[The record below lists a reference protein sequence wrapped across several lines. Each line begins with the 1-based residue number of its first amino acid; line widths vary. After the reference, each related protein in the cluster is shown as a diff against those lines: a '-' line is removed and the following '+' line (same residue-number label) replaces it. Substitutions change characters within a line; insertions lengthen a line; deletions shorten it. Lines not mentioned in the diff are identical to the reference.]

1 MFKSLLRLNLHKINS
16 YKNEA
21 GYAEVCTSCS
31 GKTLCQEMMTSNDT
45 DIEDINTRMNVIK
58 HKLIVVSGKGG
69 VGKSTVACSM
79 ALSLAKQGLK
89 VGVLDFDICGP
100 SVANILKV
108 ENQNV
113 VMKSWGWQP
122 LTSPLYSIKVMS
134 IASLINSRES
144 AVIYKGPRK
153 TNLIKRLLKET
164 FWGKLDYLICDT
176 PPGTSDEHL
185 TIMRLLKQIKPSGAV
200 IISTPQK
207 LSMDAVRKSITF
219 CRKTGLRIL
228 GIVENMSFFNCP
240 CCNESYNLFPNSN
253 VNKIANESGINYVG
267 SLEITD
273 RLSDNIELALIN
285 QNFNDIINSIKA
297 LL

>member
-1 MFKSLLRLNLHKINS
+1 
-16 YKNEA
+16 
-21 GYAEVCTSCS
+21 
-31 GKTLCQEMMTSNDT
+31 MMNKNDT
-45 DIEDINTRMNVIK
+45 DIEDINIRMNVIK

-79 ALSLAKQGLK
+79 ALSLAKEGFK

-113 VMKSWGWQP
+113 VTKSWGWQP
-122 LTSPLYSIKVMS
+122 LISPLFSIKVMS
-134 IASLINSRES
+134 VASLINSRES
-144 AVIYKGPRK
+144 AIIYKGPRK
-153 TNLIKRLLKET
+153 TNLIKRLLKDT
-164 FWGKLDYLICDT
+164 FWGRLDYLICDT

-185 TIMRLLKQIKPSGAV
+185 TIMRLLKQIRPDGAV
-200 IISTPQK
+200 IVSTPQK

-228 GIVENMSFFNCP
+228 GLIENMSAFICP

-253 VNKIANESGINYVG
+253 VKKIAEENEIFYVG
-267 SLEITD
+267 GLEITE
-273 RLSDNIELALIN
+273 RLSDHIELALN
-285 QNFNDIINSIKA
+285 NKNLNDIIKNIKNFC
-297 LL
+297 